1 MAARLQ
7 TSPAISLSALL
18 FRRSGFSV
26 TGKSLSY
33 RRSSLSA
40 PGKSFSF
47 RRFSSKTLARSAP
60 LLEVSAQARRGL
72 SFQEVD
78 FASPADLC
86 FESPLKIVEYPDPIL
101 RARNKRINTFDENL
115 KRLVEEMFDIMYRTD
130 GIGLSAPQV
139 GINVQLMVFNP
150 AGERGEGEEIVL
162 VNPVVYKTSKRTI
175 LYNEGCLSFPG
186 IYADVKRPA
195 TVKVDAR
202 DITGERFKVNL
213 SGLPARVFQH
223 EFDHLQGT
231 LFFDRMTEDVLESIR
246 SELKALEKKYESRT
260 GLPSPESI
268 EKYERRKLVA
278 GFVRT

>member
-7 TSPAISLSALL
+7 ASTAISFSALL
-18 FRRSGFSV
+18 PLLSCRSSFSV
-26 TGKSLSY
+26 TGKSLS
-33 RRSSLSA
+33 
-40 PGKSFSF
+40 F
-47 RRFSSKTLARSAP
+47 RRFSSKPLALCSP
-60 LLEVSAQARRGL
+60 LMEVSARARRGF
-72 SFQEVD
+72 SFQEDD

-86 FESPLKIVEYPDPIL
+86 FESPLKIVEYPDPLL

-115 KRLVEEMFDIMYRTD
+115 KKLVEEMFDLMYRTD

-139 GINVQLMVFNP
+139 GINIQLMVFNP

-162 VNPVVYKTSKRTI
+162 VNPVVYKASKRSI

-186 IYADVKRPA
+186 IYADIERPA
-195 TVKVDAR
+195 SVKVDAR
-202 DITGERFKVNL
+202 DITGGRFKVNL

-268 EKYERRKLVA
+268 DKYERAKEVA
-278 GFVRT
+278 GFART